1 MLKATMFTALLA
13 LPLAA
18 HAQGDVTDGTP
29 ATTATTATTAA
40 TDQFKITGEAPPV
53 FKQGTLGLSFGIPA
67 GGAAPGYAVSIVDF
81 VDDHTAYDL
90 LVGFDFHRTDGDGM
104 AMPAVKSGTTTALT
118 AGLGYRLY
126 KHHTA
131 RVHTY
136 LEPAV
141 VLSSADLGGVAD
153 NLTIGAGAS
162 LGVEC
167 MFTEWFSV
175 RGQAG
180 AQLAIGKQLNNI
192 ELTTATSGLYANMY
206 WN

>member
-1 MLKATMFTALLA
+1 MLKVTLFAAFLA
-13 LPLAA
+13 APLAA
-18 HAQGDVTDGTP
+18 HAQGDNAD
-29 ATTATTATTAA
+29 TTATAAATA
-40 TDQFKITGEAPPV
+40 TDQNKVTGEAPPV
-53 FKQGTLGLSFGIPA
+53 FKKGTLGLSFGIPA
-67 GGAAPGYAVSIVDF
+67 GGAAPGYAVSVVDF
-81 VDDHTAYDL
+81 IDDHTAYDF
-90 LVGFDFHRTDGDGM
+90 LVGFDIHKSDGNAM
-104 AMPAVKSGTTTALT
+104 AMPPTMSGTTVALT

-141 VLSSADLGGVAD
+141 VLSSADLGSIGD

-180 AQLAIGKQLNNI
+180 AQLAVGNKFKDI

>member
-1 MLKATMFTALLA
+1 MLKATLFAFVLA
-13 LPLAA
+13 APLAA
-18 HAQGDVTDGTP
+18 HAQGDAAVTD
-29 ATTATTATTAA
+29 TTATAA
-40 TDQFKITGEAPPV
+40 LDQAKPAGEAPPV
-53 FKQGTLGLSFGIPA
+53 FKKGTLGLSFGIPA
-67 GGAAPGYAVSIVDF
+67 GGAAPGYAVSLIDF
-81 VDDHTAYDL
+81 IDDRTAYDF
-90 LVGFDFHRTDGDGM
+90 LVGFDLHKSDGNAM
-104 AMPAVKSGTTTALT
+104 AMPPTMGGTTFALT
-118 AGLGYRLY
+118 AGVGYRLY

-136 LEPAV
+136 LEPAL
-141 VLSSADLGGVAD
+141 VLSSADLGSIGD

-162 LGVEC
+162 IGVEC

-180 AQLAIGKQLNNI
+180 AQLAVGNKFKDI